1 MANQNVQMEIHVV
14 NCPQEDMVVVHCLK
28 PHVVLMEF
36 IVAQTDTVVTEVGL
50 KLATFY
56 TPLKVDLIII

>member
-14 NCPQEDMVVVHCLK
+14 NCRLANTVVVHCLK
-28 PHVVLMEF
+28 PRVVLMEF

-50 KLATFY
+50 ISYILHATQG
-56 TPLKVDLIII
+56 